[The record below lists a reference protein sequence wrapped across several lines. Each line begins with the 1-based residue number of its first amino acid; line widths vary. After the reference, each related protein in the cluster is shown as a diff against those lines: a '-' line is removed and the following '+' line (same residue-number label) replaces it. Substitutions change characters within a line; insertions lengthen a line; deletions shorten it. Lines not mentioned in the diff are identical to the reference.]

1 VTRGAWVA
9 AIVAGLLFLVAIG
22 VVLLVA
28 DDGDDAP
35 AARPAGPVATALDAT
50 TPSEEPFVDL
60 TATSIRVGDR
70 PLDVVVADEGDERYQ
85 GLREREDIGPYD
97 GMLFVFD
104 RPTSTSFTMS
114 TVPVPLEIGFYDA
127 DGRLVDRLLMKPCA
141 DEQSRCP
148 LYGPKGSFTYALE
161 TLEGD
166 LPEGDLSA

>member
-35 AARPAGPVATALDAT
+35 AARPAGPVAGALDAA

-60 TATSIRVGDR
+60 TATTIRVGDR
-70 PLDVVVADEGDERYQ
+70 SLDVVLADEGDERYQ

-127 DGRLVDRLLMKPCA
+127 DGRVVDRLLMKPCA
-141 DEQSRCP
+141 DVQSRCP

-161 TLEGD
+161 TLKGD